1 MKRTLLL
8 ALALLPM
15 GSVGL
20 GAQQVIDLS
29 GLVPEG
35 KSPGET
41 GLYLDRETLEPYTG
55 LIMELHGD
63 GKAVKARGNLKDGK
77 WDGVLRTYHES
88 GQILQTSSFKDGLR
102 HGPYRTLFWFGNVVG
117 YGRPSQGVRGGT
129 YNMGEMCG
137 EWTIGSAFI
146 GEAKTYDPCPPG
158 LEDIN

>member
-8 ALALLPM
+8 ALSLLLV

-20 GAQQVIDLS
+20 DAQQAIDLS
-29 GLVPEG
+29 ELVAEG
-35 KSPGET
+35 MSPGET
-41 GLYLDRETLEPYTG
+41 GLYLDRKTFEPYTG
-55 LIMELHGD
+55 PVVELHED
-63 GKAVKARGNLKDGK
+63 GKAVKTRGNLKDGK

-88 GQILQTSSFKDGLR
+88 GQILQTSSFKNGLR

-158 LEDIN
+158 VEDGN